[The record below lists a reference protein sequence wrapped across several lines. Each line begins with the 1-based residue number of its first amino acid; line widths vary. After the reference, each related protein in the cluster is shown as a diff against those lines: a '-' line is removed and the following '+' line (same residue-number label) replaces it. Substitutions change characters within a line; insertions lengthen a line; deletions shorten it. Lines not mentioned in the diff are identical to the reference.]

1 MKLIYLIFENA
12 ISSLKVLRDEFT
24 MQEPV
29 LIKSRECG
37 HAILDHLDIN
47 SPAAKKIREQLQNT
61 NQRWDDLMNKLAER
75 ERNLDAAVGAA
86 KDFQDSLNRLQD
98 RLQNIG
104 DDFDHLSEAGTDV
117 EDQLQKL
124 NVCDSFFIEFY
135 FLYSIVI

>member
-1 MKLIYLIFENA
+1 
-12 ISSLKVLRDEFT
+12 

-117 EDQLQKL
+117 HDQLEKL
-124 NVCDSFFIEFY
+124 NVCNSFFFFFFFY
-135 FLYSIVI
+135 ILLYCKIKNSLIFKLF